1 MKKASAIIISAAMAA
16 IMALGTGCG
25 AAGERPEHNT
35 QASAPAPSAAIVA
48 TEIAPS
54 DFEYYGVDEHAE
66 TAYTLT
72 ATVYPVS
79 ASDKTVDWTIAWA
92 NAESTWATGKTVTD
106 YVTAQAQADGSTVCI
121 VSCLQAFGEQIEVTV
136 TARANENATAT
147 CTLDYVKRIVNAP
160 TRFSIKNNELPA
172 FTGGG
177 AGQPMLPNFQA
188 SAPSVAFDITT
199 GDTFTTTLTASEL
212 IDYDAEWEEGHLGVG
227 TLDDEYVYSWEVRST
242 DEFHAKA
249 REVLGGRG
257 SITNYAV
264 KSSTDQLAVGTGTEV
279 TFTRTLDRLYR
290 LIYSGYN
297 SKDYELHKDELQA
310 VYTACV
316 DAGIPFATATLTVTG
331 LKSSYTV
338 SIDFFFS
345 QNCDLYATAQSVEMS
360 DSNVTF

>member
-35 QASAPAPSAAIVA
+35 QASAPAPSAAITA

-54 DFEYYGVDEHAE
+54 DFEQYGVDENAE

-92 NAESTWATGKTVTD
+92 RDAVSAWVSYPVTD

-136 TARANENATAT
+136 TSRANENAKAT

-160 TRFSIKNNELPA
+160 TGFAGHPIIEFDPISPNVTTQFIPVELSPYYVSD
-172 FTGGG
+172 G
-177 AGQPMLPNFQA
+177 
-188 SAPSVAFDITT
+188 S
-199 GDTFTTTLTASEL
+199 
-212 IDYDAEWEEGHLGVG
+212 GHLSSG
-227 TLDDEYVYSWEVRST
+227 TLDDAYHHDWEIKT
-242 DEFHAKA
+242 TPEFHEKA
-249 REVLGGRG
+249 REVLGPQG
-257 SITNYAV
+257 
-264 KSSTDQLAVGTGTEV
+264 KD
-279 TFTRTLDRLYR
+279 
-290 LIYSGYN
+290 SGYQVAETSRVIA
-297 SKDYELHKDELQA
+297 SKNNKYFTFYQNLETLYKIIYDGECSTQSYGLHKEELDT

-316 DAGIPFATATLTVTG
+316 DAGIPFATLTLTVTG
-331 LKSSYTV
+331 TKSSYTV
-338 SIDFFFS
+338 SVDLYFS
-345 QNCDLYATAQSVEMS
+345 SNSMLYATAQSVTMS
-360 DSNVTF
+360 DSNVAF